1 MNDGSPHVEELKF
14 LSPAEVRSIA
24 ERFGTPV
31 YVYDEDSMTQ
41 AVHTMGALTNAFGLT
56 VRYSLKA
63 CPSQAI
69 IRLFD
74 RLGTAF
80 DASSAWEALR
90 AVRAGVE
97 PAKILLTAQESK
109 FDDKLCDLIGAGLEF
124 DAGSLGQ
131 LERFGAVFPGRQVS
145 IRLNPGFG
153 SGLVNRLTSGG
164 PNSSFGIWHEELPE
178 VKRILDAYD
187 LELVRVHS
195 HIGSGHHWDVLIAAA
210 RMLLDTARQFPT
222 VKAIDLG
229 GGYRVKSLLDDPDYD
244 HQEWAAVLAD
254 DMRTFS
260 DETGRQLRLEV
271 EPGTALMAN
280 SGSIITRVLDVVST
294 GDEGH
299 RFIKIDGG
307 LTEIIRPSYYGAIH
321 PLVSVPGT
329 DRPRDET
336 DAYVVAGH
344 CCIAGDVLT
353 PAHGE
358 VEKLAPV
365 TLPTT
370 EPGDFVVIERGG
382 GYASGMALKNFNS
395 FPEAPEVLRRSDGS
409 VDEIRVRQTL
419 DQLVANE
426 RIPAGI

>member
-1 MNDGSPHVEELKF
+1 MTAPRIEELKF
-14 LSPAEVRSIA
+14 LSPPEVRSIA
-24 ERFGTPV
+24 EEFGTPV
-31 YVYDEDSMTQ
+31 YVYDEQSMVS
-41 AVHTMGALTNAFGLT
+41 AERAMSSLPSAYGLT

-69 IRLFD
+69 IRVFD

-80 DASSAWEALR
+80 DASSVWEALR
-90 AVRAGVE
+90 AVRAGVDS
-97 PAKILLTAQESK
+97 ARILLTAQEAV
-109 FDDKLCDLIGAGLEF
+109 FDDKLRELIEAGLEF
-124 DAGSLGQ
+124 DAGSIGQ
-131 LERFGAVFPGRQVS
+131 LERFGAAFPGRQVS

-178 VKRILDAYD
+178 VKRVLEAYD

-195 HIGSGHHWDVLIAAA
+195 HIGSGHHWDVLIRAA
-210 RMLLDTARQFPT
+210 RVLLDAAREFPQVT
-222 VKAIDLG
+222 AIDLG
-229 GGYRVKSLLDDPDYD
+229 GGYRVTSLLDDPEYD
-244 HQEWAAVLAD
+244 HEEWAVVLAD
-254 DMRTFS
+254 EMRAFAE
-260 DETGRQLRLEV
+260 ETGRELRLEL

-294 GDEGH
+294 GADGH
-299 RFIKIDGG
+299 AFVKIDGG

-321 PLVSVPGT
+321 PLVSVPSEGGQRSGT
-329 DRPRDET
+329 DT
-336 DAYVVAGH
+336 YVVAGH

-365 TLPTT
+365 LLSST
-370 EPGDFVVIERGG
+370 EPGDFLVIERGG
-382 GYASGMALKNFNS
+382 GYASSMALKNFNS
-395 FPEAPEVLRRSDGS
+395 FPEAPEVLRRADGS
-409 VDEIRVRQTL
+409 LVAIRVRQTL